1 MPNLFKV
8 DIYTPFGLY
17 YSKEVELLEVR
28 NDKSVVGVLAHHTP
42 LISTVNLGMIRIKR
56 NGRFRVFAT
65 TGGIINV
72 KKDGTVSLM
81 LHTIEREDEIDI
93 NRAKLSLERARKHL
107 EDKDGDIKRAQA
119 AIDRATNRLQIAKGL
134 EDKDK

>member
-8 DIYTPFGLY
+8 EILTPYGIY

-28 NDKSVVGVLAHHTP
+28 NAKSVVGVLAHHTP
-42 LISTVNLGMIRIKR
+42 LISTVDLGMIRIKR

-65 TGGIINV
+65 SGGLINI
-72 KKDGTVSLM
+72 KKDGSVTLM
-81 LHTIEREDEIDI
+81 LNTIEREDEIDI

-107 EDKDGDIKRAQA
+107 EEKDADIKRAQA
-119 AIDRATNRLQIAKGL
+119 AIERATNRLQIAKGL